1 MHCAA
6 LVLGEEAGSEMIAK
20 HTLTHAIQYL
30 RDALA
35 ERHRS
40 FFPGTEA
47 EEFARADP
55 GKPCAA
61 YGLAKRTLKRCGSL
75 DAAIVDLKKQ
85 LEAV

>member
-1 MHCAA
+1 
-6 LVLGEEAGSEMIAK
+6 MIAQ

-30 RDALA
+30 RDAIA

-61 YGLAKRTLKRCGSL
+61 YGLAKRTLRRCGSL
-75 DAAIVDLKKQ
+75 SAAIKDLESQ
-85 LEAV
+85 PEQS